1 MRDDSPRMSPRRHII
16 VSGDDVLATTMAKPG
31 GVV

>member
-16 VSGDDVLATTMAKPG
+16 VSGDDVLATTIAEELNR
-31 GVV
+31 